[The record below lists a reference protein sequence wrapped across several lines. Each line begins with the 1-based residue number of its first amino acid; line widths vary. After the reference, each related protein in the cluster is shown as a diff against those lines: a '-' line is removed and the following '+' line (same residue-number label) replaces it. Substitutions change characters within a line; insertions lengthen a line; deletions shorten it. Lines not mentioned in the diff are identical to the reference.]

1 MHRSLH
7 RFDALATRSDG
18 LIEHRLE
25 LLIGF
30 DQLVML
36 IRRGNSW
43 A

>member
-25 LLIGF
+25 SLIGF